1 MNFKYL
7 CKKDKILKKNHIIA
21 IDGYS
26 STGKSTLAKKLAK
39 ALNFIYIDT
48 GAMYRAITYY
58 ALKNHLISDRH
69 FDKEK
74 LIKLL
79 DRIKIEF
86 KTNPDTGHADVFLN
100 GENIE
105 NVIRQMEVSNF
116 VSYIAEIPEIR
127 KKLVAEQRKIAQ
139 NKSVVMDGRDIGS
152 VVFPHADL
160 KLFMTASPEIRA
172 ERRFTE
178 LKNKGL
184 KVNFNEVLENIKS
197 RDKID
202 TEREDSPLIKT
213 DDAIE
218 IDNDH
223 LNQQEVFE
231 KVMQLIK
238 EKQIN
243 PV

>member
-48 GAMYRAITYY
+48 GAMYRAVTYY
-58 ALKNHLISDRH
+58 ALKNHLISDSH

-160 KLFMTASPEIRA
+160 KLFMTASSEVRA
-172 ERRFTE
+172 QRRFDE
-178 LKNKGL
+178 MKRKGMD
-184 KVNFNEVLENIKS
+184 VNFDEVFQNVKK

-218 IDNDH
+218 IDNDS
-223 LNQQEVFE
+223 LNEQEVFE
-231 KVMQLIK
+231 QVMKLVK
-238 EKQIN
+238 DRQII